1 MDRARIES
9 RTVEA
14 AVATAAAAAA
24 GCRRLLAAAGA
35 ERRAVAVSAMADALL
50 SRQHRI
56 LAANALDLEAADGLS
71 PALQDRLL
79 LNAERLKAMAADLK
93 RVARL
98 PDLIGLQIDARTL
111 DNGLRLSRRRVPVGT
126 LGVIYEARPNVTT
139 DIAALALKT
148 GNALVLRGGKETR
161 YSNAALLDCVRAGLR
176 AANLPE
182 AAVQALPATDRAEVD
197 ALMRQ
202 DRYID
207 LLIPRGG
214 QALQDHCREHARMAV
229 VYGGMGICHLYWAA
243 SADTEKAL
251 TVVTNAKVQRPSVCN
266 ALDTL
271 LVHQSVAAAVL
282 PAVVA
287 RLAPL
292 GVQFVADARAMA
304 CLSGFP
310 ADRVRPA
317 GPDDF
322 DREWLALVLGLKVV
336 DDLDQAIDHIAKHG
350 TAHSDGILSDDTDEA
365 KRFLAEVDSA
375 AVYWN
380 ASTRFTDG
388 SAFGLGAEVAVSTQ
402 RLHARGPMALEAL
415 TTYKWVGEG
424 AYLVRG

>member
-1 MDRARIES
+1 MDSADES
-9 RTVEA
+9 KSVEA
-14 AVATAAAAAA
+14 TVQEAAAAAA
-24 GCRRLLAAAGA
+24 ACRRVLAAAGA
-35 ERRAVAVSAMADALL
+35 DRRAMAVNAIADALL
-50 SRQHRI
+50 ARQDRV
-56 LAANALDLEAADGLS
+56 LAANALDLQAADSLS
-71 PALQDRLL
+71 PALRDRLL
-79 LNAERLKAMAADLK
+79 LDAERLAAMATDLK
-93 RVARL
+93 RVAQL
-98 PDLIGLQIDARTL
+98 PDLIGDQIEARTL

-148 GNALVLRGGKETR
+148 GNALVLRGGRETR
-161 YSNAALLDCVRAGLR
+161 HSNAALLDCVRAGLR
-176 AANLPE
+176 AAQLPE
-182 AAVQALPATDRAEVD
+182 AAVQALPAADRAEVD
-197 ALMRQ
+197 ALLRQ
-202 DRYID
+202 DRTID

-229 VYGGMGICHLYWAA
+229 VYGGIGICHLYWAA
-243 SADTEKAL
+243 SADVEKSLA
-251 TVVTNAKVQRPSVCN
+251 VVENAKVQRPSVCN

-271 LVHQSVAAAVL
+271 LVHQTVAAEVL
-282 PAVVA
+282 PMVVN

-292 GVQFVADARAMA
+292 GVQFVADERALA
-304 CLSGFP
+304 CLHGQP
-310 ADRVRPA
+310 AERVRRA
-317 GPDDF
+317 GPEDF

-336 DDLDQAIDHIAKHG
+336 DDLNQAIDHIARHG
-350 TAHSDGILSDDTDEA
+350 TAHSDGILSDDPDEA
-365 KRFLAEVDSA
+365 RGFLDEVDSA

-424 AYLVRG
+424 EYLVRR

>member
-1 MDRARIES
+1 
-9 RTVEA
+9 
-14 AVATAAAAAA
+14 
-24 GCRRLLAAAGA
+24 LAAAGA
-35 ERRAVAVSAMADALL
+35 DRRAAAVNAIADALL
-50 SRQHRI
+50 ARQDQV
-56 LAANALDLEAADGLS
+56 LAANALDLQEADGLS
-71 PALQDRLL
+71 PALRDRLL
-79 LNAERLKAMAADLK
+79 LSAERLAAMAADLK
-93 RVARL
+93 RVAQL
-98 PDLIGLQIDARTL
+98 PDLIGAQIDARTL

-148 GNALVLRGGKETR
+148 GNALVLRGGRETR
-161 YSNAALLDCVRAGLR
+161 HSNAALLDCVRSGLR
-176 AANLPE
+176 AADLPE
-182 AAVQALPATDRAEVD
+182 AAVQALPASDRAEVD
-197 ALMRQ
+197 ALLRQ

-229 VYGGMGICHLYWAA
+229 VYGGIGICHLYWAP
-243 SADTEKAL
+243 SADAERAL
-251 TVVTNAKVQRPSVCN
+251 AVVENAKVQRPSVCN

-271 LVHQSVAAAVL
+271 LVHQSVAAGVL
-282 PAVVA
+282 PLVVA

-292 GVQFVADARAMA
+292 GVRFVADDRSMA
-304 CLSGFP
+304 CLQGQP
-310 ADRVRPA
+310 DDQVRQA
-317 GPDDF
+317 GPEDF

-336 DDLDQAIDHIAKHG
+336 DDLDHAINHIAQHG
-350 TAHSDGILSDDTDEA
+350 TAHSDGILSADPDEA
-365 KRFLAEVDSA
+365 RRFCAEVDSA

-424 AYLVRG
+424 EYLVRG